1 MSNRAFLTRTKFE
14 ADHDGTSWGWRI
26 GDDYVRSYTDAC
38 AEHEIPT
45 DPLELLANAATESTE
60 DERHLLENLLRYE
73 RGISINGSWHDYEEI
88 APVLQK
94 ALHGGED

>member
-14 ADHDGTSWGWRI
+14 ADPDGASWGWRI

-38 AEHEIPT
+38 AELEVPT

-60 DERHLLENLLRYE
+60 NERQLLENLLRFE

-94 ALHGGED
+94 ALNGGEG

>member
-14 ADHDGTSWGWRI
+14 ADHDGTSWGWRL
-26 GDDYVRSYTDAC
+26 GDDYVRCYTDSC
-38 AEHEIPT
+38 AEHEVPVDT
-45 DPLELLANAATESTE
+45 FELLANAASETTE
-60 DERHLLENLLRYE
+60 DDQPLMENLLRFE

-94 ALHGGED
+94 ALYGEEG

>member
-14 ADHDGTSWGWRI
+14 ADHDGASWGWRI

-38 AEHEIPT
+38 AEDEVST
-45 DPLELLANAATESTE
+45 EPLELLANAATESTE
-60 DERHLLENLLRYE
+60 DERHLLENLLGFE

-94 ALHGGED
+94 ALYGEEG